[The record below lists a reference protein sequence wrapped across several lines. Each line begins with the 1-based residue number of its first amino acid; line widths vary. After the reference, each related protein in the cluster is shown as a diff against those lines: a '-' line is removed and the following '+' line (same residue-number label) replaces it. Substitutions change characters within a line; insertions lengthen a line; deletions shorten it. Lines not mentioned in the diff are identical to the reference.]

1 MAILLT
7 FRSVDEIL
15 NKVLIILFS
24 VKHSNGGFGVE
35 IDDDPADKI

>member
-7 FRSVDEIL
+7 FGSVEEIL

-24 VKHSNGGFGVE
+24 VKHSNDGFGVGT
-35 IDDDPADKI
+35 DDDPAGKI